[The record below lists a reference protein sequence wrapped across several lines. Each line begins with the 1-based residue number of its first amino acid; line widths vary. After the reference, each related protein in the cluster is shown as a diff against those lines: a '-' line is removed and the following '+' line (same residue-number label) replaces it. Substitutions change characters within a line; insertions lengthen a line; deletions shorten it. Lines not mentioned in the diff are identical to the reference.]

1 MTTETEDA
9 KARQERRAAAGKIA
23 AEILKKQKDKRAE
36 VNAEA
41 ERRTSGAERRPTPT
55 QDEND
60 LAALGAGVLEKE
72 PDGSPP
78 EVTEERT
85 AEAAGAAAPYRT
97 RAAQPAARATP
108 AKKSE

>member
-1 MTTETEDA
+1 MTTETDDA
-9 KARQERRAAAGKIA
+9 KARQERRAAAGKVA
-23 AEILKKQKDKRAE
+23 AETLKKQKAQRAE
-36 VNAEA
+36 GNAEA

-85 AEAAGAAAPYRT
+85 AEAAGGAAPYRT
-97 RAAQPAARATP
+97 REAQPAPARAA
-108 AKKSE
+108 AKKPE